1 MTKNQTAPRIL
12 SVLAALLLLITSLT
26 ACSGG
31 VTREEAKTAMDSL
44 LTALGNENY
53 AEAAALYHPDA
64 AMTEELLA
72 AFAEEV
78 KTKVG
83 IDLTEGATAE
93 KIHAALLDCPEASE
107 VKIFRVESFEQALL
121 CARANAAVG
130 GCVLLSP
137 ASASFD
143 QFKNFSERGQRFKE
157 LVLELK

>member
-1 MTKNQTAPRIL
+1 MNKTKTAPRIL
-12 SVLAALLLLITSLT
+12 SVLAALCLLLTSLT

-31 VTREEAKTAMDSL
+31 ITREEAKTAMDSL

-93 KIHAALLDCPEASE
+93 KITGISSSYYDSTVDGSRYELTAKIQAGDKTAFLTLE
-107 VKIFRVESFEQALL
+107 VIRNDRGYGIFQVE
-121 CARANAAVG
+121 CN
-130 GCVLLSP
+130 P
-137 ASASFD
+137 
-143 QFKNFSERGQRFKE
+143 
-157 LVLELK
+157 

>member
-1 MTKNQTAPRIL
+1 MNKTKTATRIL
-12 SVLAALLLLITSLT
+12 SVLAALLLLLTSLT

-72 AFAEEV
+72 VFAEQV

-83 IDLTEGATAE
+83 IDLTEGAAVE
-93 KIHAALLDCPEASE
+93 KITGINSSYYDST
-107 VKIFRVESFEQALL
+107 
-121 CARANAAVG
+121 VG
-130 GCVLLSP
+130 GSRYELTAKIKAGDKT
-137 ASASFD
+137 ASLTVEVIRND
-143 QFKNFSERGQRFKE
+143 RGYGIFKVECNP
-157 LVLELK
+157 